1 MRSTTQAGRGTRASA
16 LWGTGGRG
24 PRKTGAILAVL
35 VLVLCLPLSAGAR
48 SFRAPHSSATVPA
61 SVVSA
66 AKAHPQQMFD
76 VIVQSTDGATSADA
90 ARAVRGAAV
99 SRVVKRQYRALGSV
113 SASVT
118 GAGLLRLAKRPGI
131 FAITLDSSMT
141 STVKNPQKWPDAAG
155 VRWFWG
161 SPAAK
166 SSQAATIAIVDS
178 GVDDSNNQLGT
189 RLLTQVDF
197 TPAGTSTRADGRG
210 HGTFVDRKST
220 RLNSSHITISYAVF
234 CLKKKKKKKKIKKKT
249 KKKKKK
255 KKKKKNIQN

>member
-1 MRSTTQAGRGTRASA
+1 MRSSAQAGSGTA

-48 SFRAPHSSATVPA
+48 SFRASHSSATVPA
-61 SVVSA
+61 SLVSA

-118 GAGLLRLAKRPGI
+118 GAGLLRLAKRPGV

-155 VRWFWG
+155 DRWFWG
-161 SPAAK
+161 SPTAK
-166 SSQAATIAIVDS
+166 SSQAETETRSRCRSAARSKVAQDNASWNSASWVDAS
-178 GVDDSNNQLGT
+178 WNTASWNSASWNSASWHSDSFESASWNSASWLKVLGVDNAANETG
-189 RLLTQVDF
+189 
-197 TPAGTSTRADGRG
+197 GDG
-210 HGTFVDRKST
+210 
-220 RLNSSHITISYAVF
+220 
-234 CLKKKKKKKKIKKKT
+234 
-249 KKKKKK
+249 
-255 KKKKKNIQN
+255 